1 MYCDQEQDPPY
12 NRVKSRTT
20 GPSSSERMEIPDD
33 VIVQEVLDGNR
44 ERYRLLVTRYQRQ
57 IYNLMYRYCRND
69 EDAADLTQEA
79 FVRVFTR
86 LHQYRTG
93 QRFFSWLYSLAVNLA
108 RDWYRKSRKQQ
119 ALRSEL
125 ITNSAALNTGSVQQ
139 EKMEQDQEILQL
151 EQALD
156 LLPDKTREIVILRY
170 RHELSIKEVAKVFG
184 LGESAVKMR
193 LSRAMQQLRNIMQED
208 GRDGAREKGK

>member
-1 MYCDQEQDPPY
+1 MD
-12 NRVKSRTT
+12 
-20 GPSSSERMEIPDD
+20 IPDD
-33 VIVQEVLDGNR
+33 VIVQDVLDGNR

-57 IYNLMYRYCRND
+57 IYNLMYRYCRNE

-79 FVRVFTR
+79 FVRAFTR

-108 RDWYRKSRKQQ
+108 RDWYRKSRKRQ
-119 ALRSEL
+119 ALQSEL
-125 ITNSAALNTGSVQQ
+125 ITNSPELGTGSLQE
-139 EKMEQDQEILQL
+139 EKMEQDQEILQVM
-151 EQALD
+151 QALD

-193 LSRAMQQLRNIMQED
+193 LSRAIQQLRNIMRKN
-208 GRDGAREKGK
+208 GWDGAPEQGK

>member
-1 MYCDQEQDPPY
+1 M
-12 NRVKSRTT
+12 
-20 GPSSSERMEIPDD
+20 
-33 VIVQEVLDGNR
+33 
-44 ERYRLLVTRYQRQ
+44 TRYQRQ
-57 IYNLMYRYCRND
+57 IYNLMYRYCRNE

-79 FVRVFTR
+79 FVRAFTR

-108 RDWYRKSRKQQ
+108 RDWYRKSRKRQ
-119 ALRSEL
+119 ALQSEL
-125 ITNSAALNTGSVQQ
+125 ITNSPELGTGSLQE
-139 EKMEQDQEILQL
+139 EKMEQDQEILQVM
-151 EQALD
+151 QALD

-193 LSRAMQQLRNIMQED
+193 LSRAIQQLRNIMRKN
-208 GRDGAREKGK
+208 GWDGAPEQGK